1 MCACPHV
8 ARLTLTLNWIHPKD
22 RQRLKL
28 PKYSSTRITTLVFVH
43 YYASTYSFSIST
55 HAVFLHS
62 SFTIQLY
69 FTHFSVPYFS
79 LSLSLSLSLLSI
91 LFSDRNHIT
100 KFTNITHS
108 QKNEPCYPRIVAYKR
123 RKIVAQHCYW
133 LNSKSNIITMIR
145 NAFVLFL
152 ITSQEEKQKS
162 KLETTD
168 TSTTWED

>member
-1 MCACPHV
+1 MCLS
-8 ARLTLTLNWIHPKD
+8 ARCKIDTHTELNSSKRQAAAKTSKIFKYADYNTSFRTLLCFYLLLFHKH
-22 RQRLKL
+22 
-28 PKYSSTRITTLVFVH
+28 TR
-43 YYASTYSFSIST
+43 SFSS
-55 HAVFLHS
+55 FLIYN
-62 SFTIQLY
+62 TII
-69 FTHFSVPYFS
+69 FHTFFRS
-79 LSLSLSLSLLSI
+79 LFLSLSLSLLSI